1 MSIQKQYSGR
11 LKFLAGYYG
20 ILQSLHL
27 IMLTRA
33 GLIFLLSGNIPYPA
47 LPPAAG
53 WSSQELPY
61 LFGMG
66 GMDAGAACLGI
77 FAAFYFIKN
86 DRFVARYWVLS
97 LGIALTSAIIFTV
110 GTFPSGA
117 WHDHPLA
124 YGSLVIFFSPLF
136 LLFVDVFSFLKKNE

>member
-1 MSIQKQYSGR
+1 MSIQNQYSRR
-11 LKFLAGYYG
+11 LTFLAGYYG

-27 IMLTRA
+27 IMLARA

-53 WSSQELPY
+53 WTPQELPY
-61 LFGMG
+61 LMGMG
-66 GMDAGAACLGI
+66 ALDAGAACLGV
-77 FAAFYFIKN
+77 FAAYSFIKN

-97 LGIALTSAIIFTV
+97 MGIALTSAILFTV
-110 GTFPSGA
+110 GTLPSGA
-117 WHDHPLA
+117 WIDHPIA

-136 LLFVDVFSFLKKNE
+136 LLFVDVFSFLRKNE